1 MNESYIHNL
10 IVQLNTMDILSADS
24 EFYNFMGERL
34 YFTFEKFIYKNDLPL
49 FQYKLEHMDSSY
61 FIIKMY
67 SQSGNLL
74 DFIMRISPGPNQNQ
88 FAVRCVELH
97 KLIDEH
103 LQLIKHQSVDYN
115 VLNLYNDKILVY
127 YPDKMD
133 VVIYEPSFEGREF
146 KVISLDELNMYIPG
160 DTSALQSSLKNGD
173 STFEYVFRDKN
184 NNAEI
189 TQVRGMSIYNNG
201 EFLKATGFIHKDSKE
216 LSTATKQPQ
225 IDSLTGTLT
234 KNEIT
239 NFAVKKIDVDK
250 CEGTAIAIIDID
262 YFKNINDIHGHLKGD
277 EILRS
282 ISDIIKQQVGNAGLV
297 GRFGGDEFFVVFY
310 NGYNQ
315 EKTREILR
323 SLKNIVNAT
332 YSPNDD
338 GKPVVSLSIGCAC
351 YPKDANN
358 YKDLFT
364 VADYCL
370 YVAKDLGRNR
380 YIIYTPERLKSVD
393 EILYESNNSTD
404 NAASI
409 DGRNNLVLSEVI
421 CRIISEYCDEENL
434 SIQKVLDYFSYVQN
448 FQRIVLYDE
457 NAIPIR
463 ISSCYNYDYNAI
475 KENAYYV
482 NDSQLKEMY
491 QNDVILVNNISI
503 LNNHAPLCYEP
514 LKKQGVQA
522 FIHIRF
528 KDKYNHKYVL
538 SIEAT
543 NIRITW
549 DTNNIHNYRLMAKI
563 CARVID
569 KYGL

>member
-315 EKTREILR
+315 EKTREILV
-323 SLKNIVNAT
+323 LKILLMQHILLTMMVNLLFPCQLDALVILKMLIIIRIYLLLRIIVYMLLKTLDVIVILSILLNVLNLLMRFFTNLIIQQTTLLVLMVETTLFLVRLFVELFQNIVT
-332 YSPNDD
+332 KRIYQFR
-338 GKPVVSLSIGCAC
+338 KYL
-351 YPKDANN
+351 
-358 YKDLFT
+358 
-364 VADYCL
+364 
-370 YVAKDLGRNR
+370 
-380 YIIYTPERLKSVD
+380 II
-393 EILYESNNSTD
+393 
-404 NAASI
+404 
-409 DGRNNLVLSEVI
+409 LVM
-421 CRIISEYCDEENL
+421 C
-434 SIQKVLDYFSYVQN
+434 K
-448 FQRIVLYDE
+448 
-457 NAIPIR
+457 
-463 ISSCYNYDYNAI
+463 ISS
-475 KENAYYV
+475 V
-482 NDSQLKEMY
+482 
-491 QNDVILVNNISI
+491 
-503 LNNHAPLCYEP
+503 LCFMMKMPYLLEFQVATITITML
-514 LKKQGVQA
+514 LKKMP
-522 FIHIRF
+522 I
-528 KDKYNHKYVL
+528 
-538 SIEAT
+538 
-543 NIRITW
+543 
-549 DTNNIHNYRLMAKI
+549 M
-563 CARVID
+563 
-569 KYGL
+569 

>member
-34 YFTFEKFIYKNDLPL
+34 YFTFEKFIYKNDLQL

-103 LQLIKHQSVDYN
+103 LQLIKHQSIDYN
-115 VLNLYNDKILVY
+115 VLNLYNDRILVY

-133 VVIYEPSFEGREF
+133 VVIYEPSFDGREF
-146 KVISLDELNMYIPG
+146 KVISLNELDMYIPG

-173 STFEYVFRDKN
+173 STFEFIFRDNN

-250 CEGTAIAIIDID
+250 CEGTSIAIIDID

-338 GKPVVSLSIGCAC
+338 GNLLFPCQLDALVILKMLIIIRIYLLLRIIVYMLLKTLDVIVILSILL
-351 YPKDANN
+351 NVLN
-358 YKDLFT
+358 LLMRFFT
-364 VADYCL
+364 NL
-370 YVAKDLGRNR
+370 
-380 YIIYTPERLKSVD
+380 IIQQTTL
-393 EILYESNNSTD
+393 
-404 NAASI
+404 
-409 DGRNNLVLSEVI
+409 LVLMVETTLFLVRLFVGLFQNI
-421 CRIISEYCDEENL
+421 ATKRIYQFRKYLIILVMC
-434 SIQKVLDYFSYVQN
+434 K
-448 FQRIVLYDE
+448 
-457 NAIPIR
+457 
-463 ISSCYNYDYNAI
+463 ISS
-475 KENAYYV
+475 V
-482 NDSQLKEMY
+482 
-491 QNDVILVNNISI
+491 
-503 LNNHAPLCYEP
+503 LCFMMKMPYLLEF
-514 LKKQGVQA
+514 QV
-522 FIHIRF
+522 
-528 KDKYNHKYVL
+528 
-538 SIEAT
+538 AT
-543 NIRITW
+543 ITI
-549 DTNNIHNYRLMAKI
+549 TMLLEKMPIM
-563 CARVID
+563 
-569 KYGL
+569 